1 MDNSILII
9 KEYGHIVVTLRE
21 IMDSRGIS
29 RNRLARLINARYEV
43 INKWYNGEVE
53 RIDADILAR
62 LCYVLDCKVEDILQY
77 KRREPREESD
87 SKQ

>member
-9 KEYGHIVVTLRE
+9 KEYGRIVVTLRE

-29 RNRLARLINARYEV
+29 WNHLARLTNARYEV
-43 INKWYNGEVE
+43 VNKWYNGEVE

-62 LCYVLDCKVEDILQY
+62 LCYVLDCRVEDILQY